1 MKMLSAPKSL
11 EIEAISLL
19 ESPRRFMEIFTFAAT
34 TIVYNT
40 NHHHINQ
47 VHATL
52 EALGRECRKFL
63 GLE

>member
-11 EIEAISLL
+11 EIGAISLL
-19 ESPRRFMEIFTFAAT
+19 ESPRRFMEMFTFAT

-40 NHHHINQ
+40 NHDHINQ

-52 EALGRECRKFL
+52 EALGRECSKFL